1 MTFWGRRHVK
11 FIVFLISPRGG
22 TYAPSFTA
30 RNGIKRDETSC
41 KSSTDGGSNA
51 QRTCAKDYTVDS
63 RLSARCLTA
72 LRLNRGNVFLKI
84 FFFQWV
90 SHLFKCFVWQSMLVY
105 YNLERTVLA
114 FTSSID
120 ILPLFFLKARNQVS
134 KARNL
139 PFFQQVENVKEPW
152 PARSHKSVWCE
163 TSISK
168 GTNKDQTQAPVNL

>member
-1 MTFWGRRHVK
+1 MSNIEGGMTEICVWLLYVICKLLKWLEFCVTLYNKHISVL
-11 FIVFLISPRGG
+11 VNYCHFLR
-22 TYAPSFTA
+22 TVLY
-30 RNGIKRDETSC
+30 SC
-41 KSSTDGGSNA
+41 I
-51 QRTCAKDYTVDS
+51 TVDS